1 MENEK
6 IQSQPSKFN
15 LNELR
20 LPANYGVTFGVKKVL
35 NSVSV
40 GKPNKAQFFRIHASQ
55 EMTFLAMILE
65 QKETREI
72 YCVQPDVADQIAELV
87 RAVQLLVGVDRQGNA
102 FLVPVTLPGLDGRR
116 NKWHESLAQ
125 ACELA
130 KAKWIRIAAN
140 MSAGA
145 YDVFEAQAEL
155 MPPEWPEYGLDQMIE
170 VAFRGK
176 IVESLEHPVVRSL
189 LGRV

>member
-1 MENEK
+1 MENQK
-6 IQSQPSKFN
+6 IQSLPSKFD

-20 LPANYGVTFGVKKVL
+20 LPANYGATFGVKKVL

-65 QKETREI
+65 QKETRET
-72 YCVQPDVADQIAELV
+72 YLVRPDVADQIAELV

-140 MSAGA
+140 MGVGA

-176 IVESLEHPVVRSL
+176 IVESLDHPVVRSL

>member
-1 MENEK
+1 MENQK
-6 IQSQPSKFN
+6 IQSLPSKFD

-20 LPANYGVTFGVKKVL
+20 LPANYGATFGVKKVL

-65 QKETREI
+65 QKETRET
-72 YCVQPDVADQIAELV
+72 YLVRPDVADQIAELV

-140 MSAGA
+140 MGVGA

-155 MPPEWPEYGLDQMIE
+155 MPPRWPEYGLDQMIE

-176 IVESLEHPVVRSL
+176 IVESLDHPVVRSL

>member
-1 MENEK
+1 
-6 IQSQPSKFN
+6 
-15 LNELR
+15 
-20 LPANYGVTFGVKKVL
+20 
-35 NSVSV
+35 
-40 GKPNKAQFFRIHASQ
+40 
-55 EMTFLAMILE
+55 MTFLAMILE

-72 YCVQPDVADQIAELV
+72 YCVRPDVADQIAELV

>member
-1 MENEK
+1 M
-6 IQSQPSKFN
+6 
-15 LNELR
+15 
-20 LPANYGVTFGVKKVL
+20 
-35 NSVSV
+35 
-40 GKPNKAQFFRIHASQ
+40 
-55 EMTFLAMILE
+55 
-65 QKETREI
+65 
-72 YCVQPDVADQIAELV
+72 
-87 RAVQLLVGVDRQGNA
+87 DRQGNA

-116 NKWHESLAQ
+116 NKWNESLAQ

>member
-1 MENEK
+1 MENQK
-6 IQSQPSKFN
+6 IQSLPSKFD

-20 LPANYGVTFGVKKVL
+20 LPANYGATFGVKKVL

-65 QKETREI
+65 QKETRET
-72 YCVQPDVADQIAELV
+72 YLVRPDVADQIAELV

-140 MSAGA
+140 MGVGA

>member
-40 GKPNKAQFFRIHASQ
+40 GKPNKAQFFLIHASQ

-72 YCVQPDVADQIAELV
+72 YCVRPDVADQIAELV

-102 FLVPVTLPGLDGRR
+102 FLVPVTLPGP
-116 NKWHESLAQ
+116 SLRA
-125 ACELA
+125 
-130 KAKWIRIAAN
+130 
-140 MSAGA
+140 S
-145 YDVFEAQAEL
+145 
-155 MPPEWPEYGLDQMIE
+155 
-170 VAFRGK
+170 
-176 IVESLEHPVVRSL
+176 
-189 LGRV
+189 

>member
-1 MENEK
+1 MENQK
-6 IQSQPSKFN
+6 IQSLPSKFD

-20 LPANYGVTFGVKKVL
+20 LPANYGATFGVKKVL

-40 GKPNKAQFFRIHASQ
+40 GKPNKAQFFRIHASL

-65 QKETREI
+65 QKETRET
-72 YCVQPDVADQIAELV
+72 YLVRPDVADQIAELV

-140 MSAGA
+140 MGVGA
-145 YDVFEAQAEL
+145 YDVFEAQSEL

-176 IVESLEHPVVRSL
+176 IVESLDHPVVRSL